1 MTRAR
6 LVLFVF
12 LATSGLA
19 PDLWADVWIRWDQ
32 NEVPPPA
39 VLGISR
45 IVIPAENRR
54 AIERAANQGYD
65 VYLEQQPGPRLVQ
78 VQPRSNSAQGRVL
91 SIDSRGKWPHIRSN
105 TVTRRN
111 EVLQVAGRSAQ
122 PWIETNAALF
132 RILRATQADDPPVVT
147 YAWKPITV
155 SEADEGPALE
165 NYLVAIAEAGSFG
178 GDLLLPL
185 HSRFENDLLLGKP
198 QARAAWKEIRR
209 YLEFYSWPAA
219 GRYRDIANVAVVT
232 AEPMPSFELMNLLA
246 RHNIPFELID
256 PARVPARG
264 LASFKLVI
272 ATDPSISQSEPLAA
286 FARSGGTLVTRPQ
299 VGDPNQFALEMRQK
313 LGAEHR
319 LIDIWNG
326 ITVVAAP
333 YEAPDGTGVLVT
345 VVNYAQQPLPVQIR
359 VRGKFAQVHYESP
372 EHEAT
377 LLPYEH
383 RNGFTEFVLP
393 TLHTGGRVFLTLDTP
408 GQ

>member
-1 MTRAR
+1 MMMRAR
-6 LVLFVF
+6 VVLFVL

-19 PDLWADVWIRWDQ
+19 PDVRADVWIRWDQ
-32 NEVPPPA
+32 NDVPPPA

-54 AIERAANQGYD
+54 AIERAASQGYD
-65 VYLEQQPGPRLVQ
+65 VYLEQAPGPRLVQ
-78 VQPRSNSAQGRVL
+78 LQPKSNAAKARVL
-91 SIDSRGKWPHIRSN
+91 SIDARGKWPHIRSN

-111 EVLQVAGRSAQ
+111 EVLQVAGRTAQ

-132 RILRATQADDPPVVT
+132 RILRATHADDPPVVT
-147 YAWKPITV
+147 YTWKPITV
-155 SEADEGPALE
+155 AEDEGPALE

-185 HSRFENDLLLGKP
+185 QARFENDLLLGKP

-209 YLEFYSWPAA
+209 YLEFYSWPVAS
-219 GRYRDIANVAVVT
+219 RYKEIANVAVVT
-232 AEPMPSFELMNLLA
+232 ADPMPSFELMNLLA
-246 RHNIPFELID
+246 RHNVPFELLD

-272 ATDPSISQSEPLAA
+272 ATDPSIGQSEPLAA

-313 LGAEHR
+313 LGADNR
-319 LIDIWNG
+319 PIDIWNG
-326 ITVVAAP
+326 ITVVTAP

-345 VVNYAQQPLPVQIR
+345 LVNYAHQPLPVQMR

-372 EHEAT
+372 EQEAT

-393 TLHTGGRVFLTLDTP
+393 ALRTGGRLFLTPDTA